1 MQSVV
6 PSVMLRLKEATQE
19 LHTRAERSEF
29 QQRLMRGTVPRDL
42 YAQWLGQLLLVHAA
56 LESRL
61 VALRDNRP
69 DLAVLIRDELFQ
81 APRLR
86 EDLAF
91 LGLSPDTIRPTP
103 AVERIVAQMADAA
116 RACPAS
122 LLGSNYV
129 LEGSKNGSRYI
140 AKAVRRALPLTPG
153 EGDRYLD
160 PHGEDQPRLW
170 AEYRRTMDEALFTE
184 DETLAMIDAASRMFE
199 AAEGIGADLLA
210 RDSAGAG
217 SR

>member
-1 MQSVV
+1 MQSLA

-29 QQRLMRGTVPRDL
+29 QQRLMRGTVPREL

-56 LESRL
+56 LEAHL
-61 VALRDNRP
+61 VALRADRP

-91 LGLSPDTIRPTP
+91 LGLSPDTLRATP
-103 AVERIVAQMADAA
+103 AVERIITRMADAA

-153 EGDRYLD
+153 KGDRYLD

-170 AEYRRTMDEALFTE
+170 GEYRQTMDAVAFTE
-184 DETLAMIDAASRMFE
+184 EETVSMIDAASRMFE

-210 RDSAGAG
+210 PARRG
-217 SR
+217 